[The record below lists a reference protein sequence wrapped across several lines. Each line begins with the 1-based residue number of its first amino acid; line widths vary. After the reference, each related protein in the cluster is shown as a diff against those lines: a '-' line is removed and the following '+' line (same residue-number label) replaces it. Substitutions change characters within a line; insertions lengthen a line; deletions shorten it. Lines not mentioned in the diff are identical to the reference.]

1 MRYRWFRDAYKLRIA
16 RNGCGIADPDN
27 EFMYSIGDST
37 CNGKRRLP
45 GESASRKRRYLDG
58 TTQCI
63 LKQLPDRGKDHS
75 LNQLLSFSFFIHFFF
90 EFLRASR

>member
-1 MRYRWFRDAYKLRIA
+1 
-16 RNGCGIADPDN
+16 
-27 EFMYSIGDST
+27 MYSIGDST
-37 CNGKRRLP
+37 CNRKRRLP

-75 LNQLLSFSFFIHFFF
+75 LNQLLSLLFLFIFSLNFF
-90 EFLRASR
+90 EFLGSRIFF